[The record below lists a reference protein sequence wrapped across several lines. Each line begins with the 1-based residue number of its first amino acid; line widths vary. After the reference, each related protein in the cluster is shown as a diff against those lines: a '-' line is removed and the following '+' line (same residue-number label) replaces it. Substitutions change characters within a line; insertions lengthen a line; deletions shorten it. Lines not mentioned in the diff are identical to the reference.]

1 MYFNKDTNKIQF
13 KLEAFKQSFQD
24 ERLSF
29 YFFVKVLIEMKI
41 KQKQRGKTNYPVTFF
56 SYTKFQET

>member
-1 MYFNKDTNKIQF
+1 MYFNKDTNKIPF

-29 YFFVKVLIEMKI
+29 YFFVKVLIEI
-41 KQKQRGKTNYPVTFF
+41 KKLKGKT
-56 SYTKFQET
+56 